1 MDPTIQQALQAWR
14 ASLTDKER
22 RLHELAAVELKKKIA
37 VDDDD
42 NGSYYPEFCHA
53 FKAWQK
59 VQVQAQADQ
68 RAQAQ
73 ASQSISSSSK

>member
-22 RLHELAAVELKKKIA
+22 RLHQLAAVELKKKIA

-59 VQVQAQADQ
+59 AQVQAQAQADQ
-68 RAQAQ
+68 RV
-73 ASQSISSSSK
+73 QSISSSSK

>member
-22 RLHELAAVELKKKIA
+22 RLHKLAAVELKKKIA

-59 VQVQAQADQ
+59 
-68 RAQAQ
+68 AQ